1 MFIRSSN
8 TIRFYANHYIKRELF
23 QVKLQFL
30 MRAKKIYASY
40 SNDNNPTYHVICIL
54 GMYLLYVR
62 NTQKRH
68 SIVKEVEVD
77 RGTVAKSVPKYIKK
91 NILRVIAQCDIISS
105 VYTQHKRWKYFPTYK
120 SKKKKSNLIVNKRYY
135 CSNISIHTYIHIYT

>member
-105 VYTQHKRWKYFPTYK
+105 VYTQHKR
-120 SKKKKSNLIVNKRYY
+120 
-135 CSNISIHTYIHIYT
+135 